1 MASNALSHSDNG
13 ESLKIAVTAWD
24 LNRTEALAQVPE
36 QAVIAERMGFSGF
49 WLPEN
54 HFAGPAALSAPLIL
68 LAGAASRTQTIDL
81 GTTSLVLPIRHPVSV
96 AEEVATL
103 DQLCGGRLILGLG
116 RGFSN
121 DLFEVFGVDPKQKR
135 TLFKAALN
143 RMIALWQGETVGN
156 SNERNIYVSPAP
168 HQSPYPRIWIAAFG
182 PLALKQAAAFGCPYL
197 ASPMESFG
205 ELKQNL
211 EIYHAAL
218 SETQNVIPDCVPI
231 MRTIFITHDVGRAD
245 AVSAQLSLEH
255 QQRSTEQPRND
266 PPFLVGTPQAVKD
279 QLTRYK
285 DELGMNYLVARGRIK
300 GVSNEEQLDSHA
312 RLLDLA
318 L

>member
-1 MASNALSHSDNG
+1 MATNALSHSNIG

-121 DLFEVFGVDPKQKR
+121 DLFDVFGVDPKRKR
-135 TLFKAALN
+135 NLFKDALN
-143 RMIALWQGETVGN
+143 QMIALWQGEAVAQ
-156 SNERNIYVSPAP
+156 SNDRDICISPAP
-168 HQSPYPRIWIAAFG
+168 YQAPYPRIWIAAFG
-182 PLALKQAAAFGCPYL
+182 PLALKQAATFGCPYL
-197 ASPMESFG
+197 ASPMESFS
-205 ELKQNL
+205 ELRHNL
-211 EIYHAAL
+211 EIYQAAL
-218 SETQNVIPDCVPI
+218 KETQNVAPDWVPI
-231 MRTIFITHDVGRAD
+231 MRTIFITDKSSRAE
-245 AVSAQLSLEH
+245 AVAAQLKLEY
-255 QQRSTEQPRND
+255 QGRSPEQTLED
-266 PPFLVGTPQAVKD
+266 PPFLVGSAKVVKD
-279 QLTRYK
+279 QLARYR

-300 GVSNEEQLDSHA
+300 GISNEEQLASHA
-312 RLLDLA
+312 QLLELGV
-318 L
+318 